1 MLLWIQNRAKNG
13 SHDQLS
19 SSFSC
24 IAAVRKPNTKPAGR
38 HHAAIKVY
46 RQPRCSQD
54 RTKTSPKPH
63 RELTGLTNKINSDT
77 HLCWNCCP
85 GFRTQTLLACSIH
98 HRSESCSD
106 LKAQPSCSG
115 LDAPA
120 LTPSR
125 LLRSTCPRYSDDILT
140 RRARHSAPCGRL
152 HTQTS
157 ILRPPN
163 SCCHCQTCPDL

>member
-1 MLLWIQNRAKNG
+1 MVLTISCHLRSAAQLRCESRKSSPLDDNTLRSRSTDN
-13 SHDQLS
+13 HDAVE
-19 SSFSC
+19 
-24 IAAVRKPNTKPAGR
+24 IA
-38 HHAAIKVY
+38 
-46 RQPRCSQD
+46 
-54 RTKTSPKPH
+54 PKPH
-63 RELTGLTNKINSDT
+63 REFTGLPNKINCDA
-77 HLCWNCCP
+77 HLCWNCCL

-106 LKAQPSCSG
+106 FKVQLSCSG

-120 LTPSR
+120 STPSR
-125 LLRSTCPRYSDDILT
+125 LLRSTCPRHSDDILT

-163 SCCHCQTCPDL
+163 SCRHCQTCPAFGLQTSQDLQTLSA